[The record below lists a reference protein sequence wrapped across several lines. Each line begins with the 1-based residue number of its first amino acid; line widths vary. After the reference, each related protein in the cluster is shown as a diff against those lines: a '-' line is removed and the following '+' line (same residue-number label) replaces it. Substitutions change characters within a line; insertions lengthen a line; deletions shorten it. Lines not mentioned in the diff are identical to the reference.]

1 MWSEMDQVRPS
12 LTPQSPQIPGPGK
25 PAIHEVTH
33 GAMRA
38 EILSKPSLPL
48 AGQAR
53 ITPDYRHPGHEPTLL
68 SLALMQTWL
77 WVYSLLKVCMR
88 SRKHCRWRTHG

>member
-1 MWSEMDQVRPS
+1 
-12 LTPQSPQIPGPGK
+12 
-25 PAIHEVTH
+25 
-33 GAMRA
+33 MRT
-38 EILSKPSLPL
+38 EIFSKSSLPL

-53 ITPDYRHPGHEPTLL
+53 ITSDCRYLGHEPTLL

-88 SRKHCRWRTHG
+88 SRKHCRQRTHG